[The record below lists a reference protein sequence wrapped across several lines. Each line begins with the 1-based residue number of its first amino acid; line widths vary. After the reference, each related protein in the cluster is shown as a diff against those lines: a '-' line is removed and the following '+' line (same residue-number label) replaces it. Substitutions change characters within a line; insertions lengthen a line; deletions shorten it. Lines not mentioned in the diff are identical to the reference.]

1 MMLMDAHGSMKIEG
15 WAADW
20 GAQYDLAEVGDTIV
34 AANISLD
41 AWAIDVKGQINRN
54 SKVQITER
62 VERTD

>member
-1 MMLMDAHGSMKIEG
+1 
-15 WAADW
+15 
-20 GAQYDLAEVGDTIV
+20 V

>member
-1 MMLMDAHGSMKIEG
+1 MMLLDETGSMKIEG

-20 GAQYDLAEVGDTIV
+20 SPQYDLAEIGDTLV

-54 SKVQITER
+54 SKIQITHR
-62 VERTD
+62 VDRGD